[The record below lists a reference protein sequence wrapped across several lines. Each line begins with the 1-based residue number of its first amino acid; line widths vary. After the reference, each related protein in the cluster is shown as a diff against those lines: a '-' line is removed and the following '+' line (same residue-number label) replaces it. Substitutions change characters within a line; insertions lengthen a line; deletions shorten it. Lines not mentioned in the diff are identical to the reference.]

1 MIHKEGKTLNTVFIA
16 GHARLPSG
24 MAAQSIYETLTI
36 TAEIDKKYGV
46 IVTAG
51 CTLATDHG
59 KNFVQ
64 HLLRGHSLQ
73 DGIDKPVEMIK
84 AHYLGKAGNAL
95 ASALKDLYKQYES
108 KKQI

>member
-1 MIHKEGKTLNTVFIA
+1 MNTVFIA

-24 MAAQSIYETLTI
+24 MAAQSMYETLTI
-36 TAEIDKKYGV
+36 TAEIDRKYAV
-46 IVTAG
+46 IVTAS

-59 KNFVQ
+59 KEFVQ

-95 ASALKDLYKQYES
+95 ASALKDLYKQYEAR
-108 KKQI
+108 KQG

>member
-1 MIHKEGKTLNTVFIA
+1 MNTVFIA

-24 MAAQSIYETLTI
+24 MAAQSMYETLTI
-36 TAEIDKKYGV
+36 TAEIDRKYAV
-46 IVTAG
+46 IVTAS

-59 KNFVQ
+59 KEFVQ

-73 DGIDKPVEMIK
+73 DGIGKPVEMIK

-95 ASALKDLYKQYES
+95 ASALKDLYKQYEAR
-108 KKQI
+108 KQG